1 MEMEKEKIKT
11 GLVLPGGGA
20 RGAYQIGVLKAIA
33 ELLPE
38 KRNNP
43 FEERRRF
50 CPFSQLNSP
59 KIDYKDTKLLIRYIS
74 EKGKNY
80 LSHELTFYVIIV
92 LSYTFKL

>member
-38 KRNNP
+38 KR
-43 FEERRRF
+43 FY
-50 CPFSQLNSP
+50 FS
-59 KIDYKDTKLLIRYIS
+59 K
-74 EKGKNY
+74 
-80 LSHELTFYVIIV
+80 VIFSVTAI
-92 LSYTFKL
+92 

>member
-43 FEERRRF
+43 FYSEIVMNDILLRKCLF
-50 CPFSQLNSP
+50 FVSKYFS
-59 KIDYKDTKLLIRYIS
+59 IY
-74 EKGKNY
+74 
-80 LSHELTFYVIIV
+80 
-92 LSYTFKL
+92 